1 MANTTKNKQAQLKI
15 QQMAFVLVA
24 IVIFFVLV
32 SLVYF
37 SIRMNSL
44 KKTASS
50 LEDQKVYKLVQKL
63 SSIPELRYAGCASC
77 VDMDKAILLKNRTTY
92 QGFFGL
98 DYLSFEI
105 LYPKKLAKECSVG
118 NYPDCNKIILINTP
132 NFGTTSDAFASLCR
146 YDQQIKSI
154 KCELGIIHAASNSI
168 K

>member
-1 MANTTKNKQAQLKI
+1 MIPKNKQAQLKI

-24 IVIFFVLV
+24 IILFFALV

-44 KKTASS
+44 KKTSAS
-50 LEDQKVYKLVQKL
+50 LEDQKVYELVQKL
-63 SSIPELRYAGCASC
+63 SGIPELRYSGCASC
-77 VDMDKAILLKNRTTY
+77 IDMDKAILLKNRTTY

-98 DYLSFEI
+98 DYLSFET
-105 LYPKKLAKECSVG
+105 LYPKKPIKECFIG
-118 NYPDCNKIILINTP
+118 NYPECNKLTLISQP
-132 NFGTTSDAFASLCR
+132 NFGTTSDAFASLCH